1 MIFKR
6 DMLIF
11 EVMLHVKLFM
21 LLMSLLITFAP

>member
-11 EVMLHVKLFM
+11 EVMLHVKLFT
-21 LLMSLLITFAP
+21 LLMPLLITFAP